1 MLPGSCKGGPGGL
14 VRRRLRR
21 RITSGDVYSLPV
33 NQTAPASPT
42 DHRST
47 RLHYAWIVVAITFLI
62 LLVSAGVRAVP
73 AVLMLPL
80 EREFGW
86 MRTTTSAALSVNI
99 LLYGLTGPFA
109 GSLMAR
115 IGVRRVVLSAL
126 VLLASGVAI
135 APLIRERWQL
145 VALWGLGIGVGTG
158 LVAVVLAATV
168 VNRWFVARRGMVLGI
183 LTASASTGQLV
194 FLPMLARVTDR
205 YGWRVAVLIV
215 AAIVAALIPLAAWL
229 LRESPERMGLRAYG
243 ASDDQPTD
251 ATRVDAAEQGEP
263 LGAVAVLRAAAS
275 TRNFWVLCV
284 SFFVCGA
291 STNGLIGAHLI
302 PAAHDHGIP
311 EVRAAS
317 LLALMGLCDLVGT
330 TAAGWMSDRWD
341 SRWLLAAYYGLRGL
355 SLLFLPTALAG
366 AEPSL
371 VLFAVWYGLDWIA
384 TVPPTLRL
392 ANEAFGRTR
401 APIVF
406 GWISGGHQLGAASI
420 ALVAGA
426 LRVSAGRYD
435 WAFLGA
441 GMLCIGA
448 AALSLAFRRAPAG
461 SMPHGLPLAAPLHPA

>member
-1 MLPGSCKGGPGGL
+1 MPHPATPDSRHP
-14 VRRRLRR
+14 
-21 RITSGDVYSLPV
+21 
-33 NQTAPASPT
+33 TA
-42 DHRST
+42 
-47 RLHYAWIVVAITFLI
+47 HYAWVVVAITFVI

-80 EREFGW
+80 EQEFGW
-86 MRTTTSAALSVNI
+86 LRTTTSAALSVNI

-115 IGVRRVVLSAL
+115 VGVRRVVLSAL

-194 FLPMLARVTDR
+194 FLPLLARITER
-205 YGWRVAVLIV
+205 YGWRSAVLVV
-215 AAIVAALIPLAAWL
+215 AAIIAVLIPLAAWL
-229 LRESPERMGLRAYG
+229 LRESPESMGLRAYG
-243 ASDDQPTD
+243 ATDEVASAPTAID
-251 ATRVDAAEQGEP
+251 RGQGES
-263 LGAVAVLRAAAS
+263 LGALAVLRSAAT
-275 TRNFWVLCV
+275 TRNFWVLCL

-317 LLALMGLCDLVGT
+317 LLALMGVCDLVGT

-355 SLLFLPTALAG
+355 SLLFLPYALAG
-366 AEPSL
+366 ADPSL
-371 VLFAVWYGLDWIA
+371 IVFAVWYGLDWIA
-384 TVPPTLRL
+384 TVPPTVRL
-392 ANEAFGRTR
+392 TAQRFGPERANL
-401 APIVF
+401 VF
-406 GWISGGHQLGAASI
+406 GWIFTGHQLGAA
-420 ALVAGA
+420 VA
-426 LRVSAGRYD
+426 
-435 WAFLGA
+435 AFGA
-441 GMLCIGA
+441 GLSRTLLATYLPAFFIAGLLCVA
-448 AALSLAFRRAPAG
+448 AALIALSISRTAKPALA
-461 SMPHGLPLAAPLHPA
+461 

>member
-1 MLPGSCKGGPGGL
+1 MTTP
-14 VRRRLRR
+14 
-21 RITSGDVYSLPV
+21 
-33 NQTAPASPT
+33 APASSARPGT
-42 DHRST
+42 
-47 RLHYAWIVVAITFLI
+47 LHYAWVVVAITFVI

-80 EREFGW
+80 EQEFGW
-86 MRTTTSAALSVNI
+86 LRTTTSAALSVNI

-115 IGVRRVVLSAL
+115 VGVRRVVISAL
-126 VLLASGVAI
+126 VLLATAVAV
-135 APLIRERWQL
+135 APFIRERWQL
-145 VALWGLGIGVGTG
+145 VVLWGLGIGVGTG
-158 LVAVVLAATV
+158 LIAMVLAATI

-194 FLPMLARVTDR
+194 FLPMLAHATAR
-205 YGWRVAVLIV
+205 YGWRVAVLVV
-215 AAIVAALIPLAAWL
+215 AAIVAALIPLTVWL
-229 LRESPERMGLRAYG
+229 LRESPKRMGLRAYG
-243 ASDDQPTD
+243 ASDDVGALDD
-251 ATRVDAAEQGEP
+251 ASGSASEPDVP
-263 LGAVAVLRAAAS
+263 LGALAVLRDVS
-275 TRNFWVLCV
+275 TRRNFWVLAI

-355 SLLFLPTALAG
+355 SLLFLPYALAG
-366 AEPSL
+366 ADPSL

-406 GWISGGHQLGAASI
+406 GWIAGGHQLGAASI

-426 LRVSAGRYD
+426 LRVSSGRYD

-441 GMLCIGA
+441 GALCLGA
-448 AALSLAFRRAPAG
+448 AGLSLAFRRERSEEG
-461 SMPHGLPLAAPLHPA
+461 STPRALPLPAPLRPA

>member
-1 MLPGSCKGGPGGL
+1 VNCPAIPGFRVDHSPRQ
-14 VRRRLRR
+14 VSSH
-21 RITSGDVYSLPV
+21 T
-33 NQTAPASPT
+33 ASPPT
-42 DHRST
+42 PPGT
-47 RLHYAWIVVAITFLI
+47 LHYAWVIVAITFVI

-80 EREFGW
+80 EQEFGW
-86 MRTTTSAALSVNI
+86 LRTTTSAALSVNI
-99 LLYGLTGPFA
+99 LMYGLTGPFA

-115 IGVRRVVLSAL
+115 VGVRRVVLSAL
-126 VLLASGVAI
+126 LLLASGVAI
-135 APLIRERWQL
+135 APLIRQSWQL

-194 FLPMLARVTDR
+194 FLPMLARTTER
-205 YGWRVAVLIV
+205 YGWRVAVLVV

-243 ASDDQPTD
+243 ASDELPNGPVASPGD
-251 ATRVDAAEQGEP
+251 VGES
-263 LGAVAVLRAAAS
+263 LGALAVLRGAAS
-275 TRNFWVLCV
+275 TRNFWVLCI

-355 SLLFLPTALAG
+355 SLLFLPFALAG
-366 AEPSL
+366 ASPSL

-426 LRVSAGRYD
+426 LRVTSGRYD
-435 WAFLGA
+435 WAFIGA
-441 GMLCIGA
+441 GALCIGA
-448 AALSLAFRRAPAG
+448 AALSLAFRREPAL
-461 SMPHGLPLAAPLHPA
+461 STRSGLPLAPPPHPA

>member
-1 MLPGSCKGGPGGL
+1 
-14 VRRRLRR
+14 V
-21 RITSGDVYSLPV
+21 TSSAARTRAD
-33 NQTAPASPT
+33 AP
-42 DHRST
+42 
-47 RLHYAWIVVAITFLI
+47 HYAWVVVAITFVI

-80 EREFGW
+80 EQEFGW
-86 MRTTTSAALSVNI
+86 LRTTTSAALSVNI

-115 IGVRRVVLSAL
+115 VGVRRVVLSAL

-168 VNRWFVARRGMVLGI
+168 VNRWFVARRGTVLGI
-183 LTASASTGQLV
+183 LTASGSTGQLV
-194 FLPMLARVTDR
+194 FLPMLARATER
-205 YGWRVAVLIV
+205 YGWRVAVLVV
-215 AAIVAALIPLAAWL
+215 AAIIAVLIPLTAWL
-229 LRESPERMGLRAYG
+229 LRESPESMGLRAYG
-243 ASDDQPTD
+243 ATD
-251 ATRVDAAEQGEP
+251 TSSATDPARATGSSSAIDAVPHERYES
-263 LGAVAVLRAAAS
+263 LGALAVLRSVAT
-275 TRNFWVLCV
+275 TRNFWVLCLA
-284 SFFVCGA
+284 FFVCGA

-355 SLLFLPTALAG
+355 SLMFLPYALAG

-420 ALVAGA
+420 AHGAGA
-426 LRVSAGRYD
+426 LRVSSGRYD
-435 WAFLGA
+435 PAFLGA
-441 GMLCIGA
+441 GALCIGA
-448 AALSLAFRRAPAG
+448 AALSLAFRREAASSTPRA
-461 SMPHGLPLAAPLHPA
+461 LPLATPPHPA

>member
-1 MLPGSCKGGPGGL
+1 VTAPGTALPPEH
-14 VRRRLRR
+14 R
-21 RITSGDVYSLPV
+21 
-33 NQTAPASPT
+33 PASP
-42 DHRST
+42 
-47 RLHYAWIVVAITFLI
+47 HYAWVVVAITFVV

-80 EREFGW
+80 EAEFGW
-86 MRTTTSAALSVNI
+86 LRTTTSAALSVNI

-115 IGVRRVVLSAL
+115 VGVRRVVLVAL
-126 VLLASGVAI
+126 ALLASGVAV

-145 VALWGLGIGVGTG
+145 VALWGLGIGIGTG
-158 LVAVVLAATV
+158 LIAVVLAATV

-183 LTASASTGQLV
+183 LTASGSTGQLV
-194 FLPMLARVTDR
+194 FLPMLARATER
-205 YGWRVAVLIV
+205 YGWRTAVLVV
-215 AAIVAALIPLAAWL
+215 AAIVAALIPLTAWL
-229 LRESPERMGLRAYG
+229 LRESPESMGLRAYG
-243 ASDDQPTD
+243 APETTD
-251 ATRVDAAEQGEP
+251 AATSGARVESDEP
-263 LGAVAVLRAAAS
+263 LGAFAVLRSAAS
-275 TRNFWVLCV
+275 TRNFWVLCI

-355 SLLFLPTALAG
+355 SLLFLPYALAG
-366 AEPSL
+366 ADPSL

-384 TVPPTLRL
+384 TVPPTVRL

-406 GWISGGHQLGAASI
+406 GWIAGGHQLGAASI
-420 ALVAGA
+420 ALAAGV
-426 LRVSAGRYD
+426 LRVSSGRYD
-435 WAFLGA
+435 LAFLGA
-441 GMLCIGA
+441 GALCLGA
-448 AALSLAFRRAPAG
+448 AALSLAFRREPVETAPRA
-461 SMPHGLPLAAPLHPA
+461 LPLPPPLRPA

>member
-1 MLPGSCKGGPGGL
+1 LAIQLGPTL
-14 VRRRLRR
+14 TPAVT
-21 RITSGDVYSLPV
+21 TSA
-33 NQTAPASPT
+33 APRPS
-42 DHRST
+42 ST
-47 RLHYAWIVVAITFLI
+47 PHYAWVVLAITFVI

-73 AVLMLPL
+73 AVLVLPL
-80 EREFGW
+80 EHEFGW
-86 MRTTTSAALSVNI
+86 LRTTTSAALSVNI

-115 IGVRRVVLSAL
+115 VGVRRVVLSAL
-126 VLLASGVAI
+126 VLLAVGVAI

-158 LVAVVLAATV
+158 LVAMVLAATV
-168 VNRWFVARRGMVLGI
+168 VNRWFVARRGTVLGI
-183 LTASASTGQLV
+183 LTASGSTGQLV
-194 FLPMLARVTDR
+194 FLPMLARATER
-205 YGWRVAVLIV
+205 YGWRVAVLVV
-215 AAIVAALIPLAAWL
+215 AAIIVVLIPLTAWL
-229 LRESPERMGLRAYG
+229 LRESPESMGLRAYG
-243 ASDDQPTD
+243 APDSSSGFD
-251 ATRVDAAEQGEP
+251 AHAGEREES
-263 LGAVAVLRAAAS
+263 LGALAVLRSVAT
-275 TRNFWVLCV
+275 TRNFWVLCLA
-284 SFFVCGA
+284 FFVCGA

-317 LLALMGLCDLVGT
+317 LLALMGVCDLVGT

-355 SLLFLPTALAG
+355 SLMFLPYALAG

-371 VLFAVWYGLDWIA
+371 IVFAVWYGLDWIA

-420 ALVAGA
+420 ALGAGA
-426 LRVSAGRYD
+426 LRVSAGRYAP
-435 WAFLGA
+435 AFLGA
-441 GMLCIGA
+441 GALCIGA
-448 AALSLAFRRAPAG
+448 AALSLAFRRDTASSTPGA
-461 SMPHGLPLAAPLHPA
+461 LPLATPPHPA

>member
-1 MLPGSCKGGPGGL
+1 M
-14 VRRRLRR
+14 
-21 RITSGDVYSLPV
+21 
-33 NQTAPASPT
+33 TALAPQPA
-42 DHRST
+42 DRSST
-47 RLHYAWIVVAITFLI
+47 FHYAWVVMGITFLI

-80 EREFGW
+80 EHEFGW
-86 MRTTTSAALSVNI
+86 LRTTTSAALAVNI

-115 IGVRRVVLSAL
+115 VGVRRVVLTAL
-126 VLLASGVAI
+126 ALLACGVAA
-135 APLIRERWQL
+135 APLMRHSWQL

-158 LVAVVLAATV
+158 LVAMVLAATI

-194 FLPMLARVTDR
+194 FLPMLARTTER
-205 YGWRVAVLIV
+205 YGWRVSVLIV
-215 AAIVAALIPLAAWL
+215 AGIVAALIPLSAWL
-229 LRESPERMGLRAYG
+229 LRESPESMGLRAYG
-243 ASDDQPTD
+243 AEIESPTG
-251 ATRVDAAEQGEP
+251 VDPTAVGAQ
-263 LGAVAVLRAAAS
+263 LGALAVLRSAAT
-275 TRNFWVLCV
+275 TRNFWILFV
-284 SFFVCGA
+284 SFFICGA

-341 SRWLLAAYYGLRGL
+341 SRYLLGAYYGLRGL
-355 SLLFLPTALAG
+355 SLLFLPVALAG

-406 GWISGGHQLGAASI
+406 GWIAGGHQLGAASI
-420 ALVAGA
+420 AMMAGA
-426 LRVSAGRYD
+426 LRVSTGKYD
-435 WAFLGA
+435 NAFLGA
-441 GMLCIGA
+441 GLLCLVA
-448 AALSLAFRRAPAG
+448 AGLSLAFRRDAVTETPRGAPV
-461 SMPHGLPLAAPLHPA
+461 LAAGD

>member
-1 MLPGSCKGGPGGL
+1 MTASRTALPPDDRS
-14 VRRRLRR
+14 
-21 RITSGDVYSLPV
+21 
-33 NQTAPASPT
+33 ASP
-42 DHRST
+42 
-47 RLHYAWIVVAITFLI
+47 HYAWVVVAITFVI

-80 EREFGW
+80 EAEFGW
-86 MRTTTSAALSVNI
+86 LRTTTSAALSVNI

-115 IGVRRVVLSAL
+115 VGVRRVVLVAL
-126 VLLASGVAI
+126 ALLASGVAV

-145 VALWGLGIGVGTG
+145 VALWGLGIGIGTG

-183 LTASASTGQLV
+183 LTASGSTGQLV
-194 FLPMLARVTDR
+194 FLPMLARATER
-205 YGWRVAVLIV
+205 YGWRTAVLVV
-215 AAIVAALIPLAAWL
+215 AAIVAALIPLTAWL
-229 LRESPERMGLRAYG
+229 LRESPESMGLRAYG
-243 ASDDQPTD
+243 APETTD
-251 ATRVDAAEQGEP
+251 AATSGAHGDREEP
-263 LGAVAVLRAAAS
+263 LGALAVLRSAAS
-275 TRNFWVLCV
+275 TRNFWVLCI

-355 SLLFLPTALAG
+355 SLLFLPYALAG
-366 AEPSL
+366 ADPSL
-371 VLFAVWYGLDWIA
+371 ILFAVWYGLDWIA
-384 TVPPTLRL
+384 TVPPTVRL

-406 GWISGGHQLGAASI
+406 GWIAGGHQLGAASI
-420 ALVAGA
+420 ALGAGV

-435 WAFLGA
+435 LAFLGA
-441 GMLCIGA
+441 GALCLGA
-448 AALSLAFRRAPAG
+448 AALSLAFRREPVENAPRT
-461 SMPHGLPLAAPLHPA
+461 LPLAPPLRPA

>member
-1 MLPGSCKGGPGGL
+1 MLTG
-14 VRRRLRR
+14 
-21 RITSGDVYSLPV
+21 
-33 NQTAPASPT
+33 TAIPPTRPAK
-42 DHRST
+42 
-47 RLHYAWIVVAITFLI
+47 LHYAWVVVAITFLV

-80 EREFGW
+80 EQEFGW
-86 MRTTTSAALSVNI
+86 LRTTTSAALSINI
-99 LLYGLTGPFA
+99 LMYGLTGPFA

-115 IGVRRVVLSAL
+115 VGVRRVVLSAL

-135 APLIRERWQL
+135 APLIRDRWQL

-194 FLPMLARVTDR
+194 FLPMLARITER
-205 YGWRVAVLIV
+205 HGWRVAVLVV
-215 AAIVAALIPLAAWL
+215 AAIVAALIPLTAWL

-243 ASDDQPTD
+243 APDDLPAAPAAVRSDESQS
-251 ATRVDAAEQGEP
+251 
-263 LGAVAVLRAAAS
+263 LGALAVLRGAARS
-275 TRNFWVLCV
+275 RNFWVLCI
-284 SFFVCGA
+284 SFFICGA

-355 SLLFLPTALAG
+355 SLLFLPYALAG
-366 AEPSL
+366 ASPAL

-406 GWISGGHQLGAASI
+406 GWIAGGHQLGAASI
-420 ALVAGA
+420 ALVAGT
-426 LRVSAGRYD
+426 LRVTSGRYD
-435 WAFLGA
+435 WAFIGA
-441 GMLCIGA
+441 GVLCIGA
-448 AALSLAFRRAPAG
+448 AALSLAFRRQQAG
-461 SMPHGLPLAAPLHPA
+461 STRHGLPLAAPPHPA

>member
-1 MLPGSCKGGPGGL
+1 MA
-14 VRRRLRR
+14 RETLRR
-21 RITSGDVYSLPV
+21 IAGFARGIAYTHSSAM
-33 NQTAPASPT
+33 TERSERPT
-42 DHRST
+42 TTELSST
-47 RLHYAWIVVAITFLI
+47 VHYAWVVVAITFAI

-115 IGVRRVVLSAL
+115 VGVRRVVLTAL

-135 APLIRERWQL
+135 APLIHERWQL

-158 LVAVVLAATV
+158 LVALVLAATV

-183 LTASASTGQLV
+183 LTASGSTGQLV
-194 FLPMLARVTDR
+194 FLPMLASATAR
-205 YGWRVAVLIV
+205 YGWRVAVLAV
-215 AAIVAALIPLAAWL
+215 AAVIAVLIPLAAWL
-229 LRESPERMGLRAYG
+229 LRESPESMGLRAYG
-243 ASDDQPTD
+243 APDESASAP
-251 ATRVDAAEQGEP
+251 AAVDRARADS
-263 LGAVAVLRAAAS
+263 LGALAVLRSVAT
-275 TRNFWVLCV
+275 TRNFWVLCL

-355 SLLFLPTALAG
+355 SLLFLPYALAG
-366 AEPSL
+366 ADPSL

-392 ANEAFGRTR
+392 ANEAFGPTR
-401 APIVF
+401 APIVY
-406 GWISGGHQLGAASI
+406 GWIAGGHQLGAASI
-420 ALVAGA
+420 ALGAGV
-426 LRVSAGRYD
+426 LRVSSGRYD
-435 WAFLGA
+435 SAFLGA
-441 GMLCIGA
+441 GALCIGA
-448 AALSLAFRRAPAG
+448 AALSLAFRREPA
-461 SMPHGLPLAAPLHPA
+461 SSAQRALPLATPAHPA

>member
-1 MLPGSCKGGPGGL
+1 VPHPA
-14 VRRRLRR
+14 
-21 RITSGDVYSLPV
+21 
-33 NQTAPASPT
+33 TAPDSRHPT
-42 DHRST
+42 A
-47 RLHYAWIVVAITFLI
+47 HYAWVVVAITFVI

-80 EREFGW
+80 EQEFGW
-86 MRTTTSAALSVNI
+86 LRTTTSAALSVNI

-115 IGVRRVVLSAL
+115 VGVRRVVLAAL

-168 VNRWFVARRGMVLGI
+168 VNRWFVARRGIVLGI

-194 FLPMLARVTDR
+194 FLPMLARITER
-205 YGWRVAVLIV
+205 YGWRSAVLVV
-215 AAIVAALIPLAAWL
+215 AAIIAVLIPLAAWL
-229 LRESPERMGLRAYG
+229 LRESPESMGLRAYG
-243 ASDDQPTD
+243 ATDEVASAPTAID
-251 ATRVDAAEQGEP
+251 RGQGES
-263 LGAVAVLRAAAS
+263 LGALAVLRSAAT
-275 TRNFWVLCV
+275 TRNFWVLCL

-317 LLALMGLCDLVGT
+317 LLALMGVCDLVGT

-355 SLLFLPTALAG
+355 SLLFLPYALAG
-366 AEPSL
+366 ADPSL
-371 VLFAVWYGLDWIA
+371 IVFAVWYGLDWIA

-392 ANEAFGRTR
+392 ANEAFGATR

-406 GWISGGHQLGAASI
+406 GWIAGGHQLGAASI
-420 ALVAGA
+420 ALGAGV
-426 LRVSAGRYD
+426 LRVSSGRYD

-441 GMLCIGA
+441 GALCIGA
-448 AALSLAFRRAPAG
+448 AALSLAFQRAPA
-461 SMPHGLPLAAPLHPA
+461 SSAPRALPLATPPHPA

>member
-1 MLPGSCKGGPGGL
+1 MSAPTTPSPPQPSARPG
-14 VRRRLRR
+14 
-21 RITSGDVYSLPV
+21 I
-33 NQTAPASPT
+33 
-42 DHRST
+42 
-47 RLHYAWIVVAITFLI
+47 HYAWVVMGITFLI

-80 EREFGW
+80 ESEFGW
-86 MRTTTSAALSVNI
+86 LRTTTSAALSVNI

-109 GSLMAR
+109 GSLMVR
-115 IGVRRVVLSAL
+115 VGVRRVVLTAL
-126 VLLASGVAI
+126 ALLACGVAV
-135 APLIRERWQL
+135 APLMRHSWQL

-158 LVAVVLAATV
+158 LIAMVLAATI

-194 FLPMLARVTDR
+194 FLPMLAQATARW
-205 YGWRVAVLIV
+205 GWRAAVLIV
-215 AAIVAALIPLAAWL
+215 AGIVAALIPLAAWL
-229 LRESPERMGLRAYG
+229 LRESPESMGLTAYG
-243 ASDDQPTD
+243 ADS
-251 ATRVDAAEQGEP
+251 ARDAAADTKAAGAP
-263 LGAVAVLRAAAS
+263 LGALAVLRDVAT
-275 TRNFWVLCV
+275 TRNFWILFVT
-284 SFFVCGA
+284 FFICGA

-341 SRWLLAAYYGLRGL
+341 SRYLLGAYYGLRGL
-355 SLLFLPTALAG
+355 SLLFLPVALAG

-392 ANEAFGRTR
+392 SNEAFGRTR

-406 GWISGGHQLGAASI
+406 GWIAGGHQLGAASI
-420 ALVAGA
+420 AMLAGA
-426 LRVSAGRYD
+426 LRVSSGRYD
-435 WAFLGA
+435 NAFIGA
-441 GMLCIGA
+441 GLLCLVA
-448 AALSLAFRRAPAG
+448 AGVSLAFRRGAVTRAPRG
-461 SMPHGLPLAAPLHPA
+461 ETVLAAGD

>member
-1 MLPGSCKGGPGGL
+1 MTAPGTALPPEH
-14 VRRRLRR
+14 R
-21 RITSGDVYSLPV
+21 
-33 NQTAPASPT
+33 PASP
-42 DHRST
+42 
-47 RLHYAWIVVAITFLI
+47 HYAWVVVAITFVV

-80 EREFGW
+80 EAEFGW
-86 MRTTTSAALSVNI
+86 LRTTTSAALSVNI

-115 IGVRRVVLSAL
+115 VGVRRVVLVAL
-126 VLLASGVAI
+126 ALLASGVAV

-145 VALWGLGIGVGTG
+145 VALWGLGIGIGTG
-158 LVAVVLAATV
+158 LIAVVLAATV

-183 LTASASTGQLV
+183 LTASGSTGQLV
-194 FLPMLARVTDR
+194 FLPMLARATER
-205 YGWRVAVLIV
+205 YGWRTAVLVV
-215 AAIVAALIPLAAWL
+215 AAIVAALIPLTAWL
-229 LRESPERMGLRAYG
+229 LRESPESMGLRAYG
-243 ASDDQPTD
+243 APETTD
-251 ATRVDAAEQGEP
+251 AATSGARVESDEP
-263 LGAVAVLRAAAS
+263 LGAFTVLRSAAS
-275 TRNFWVLCV
+275 TRNFWVLCI

-355 SLLFLPTALAG
+355 SLLFLPYALAG
-366 AEPSL
+366 ADPSL

-384 TVPPTLRL
+384 TVPPTVRL

-406 GWISGGHQLGAASI
+406 GWIAGGHQLGAASI
-420 ALVAGA
+420 ALAAGV
-426 LRVSAGRYD
+426 LRVSSGRYD
-435 WAFLGA
+435 LAFLGA
-441 GMLCIGA
+441 GALCLGA
-448 AALSLAFRRAPAG
+448 AALSLAFRREPVETAPRA
-461 SMPHGLPLAAPLHPA
+461 LPLPPPLRPA

>member
-1 MLPGSCKGGPGGL
+1 MTALPS
-14 VRRRLRR
+14 
-21 RITSGDVYSLPV
+21 
-33 NQTAPASPT
+33 
-42 DHRST
+42 RST
-47 RLHYAWIVVAITFLI
+47 PHYAWVVVAITFVI

-80 EREFGW
+80 EQEFGW
-86 MRTTTSAALSVNI
+86 LRTTTSAALSINI
-99 LLYGLTGPFA
+99 LMYGLTGPFA

-115 IGVRRVVLSAL
+115 VGVRRVVLSAL

-135 APLIRERWQL
+135 APLIRDRWQL

-194 FLPMLARVTDR
+194 FLPMLARITER
-205 YGWRVAVLIV
+205 HGWRAAVLVV
-215 AAIVAALIPLAAWL
+215 AAIVAALIPLTAWL

-243 ASDDQPTD
+243 APDELPD
-251 ATRVDAAEQGEP
+251 APVASRGDERES
-263 LGAVAVLRAAAS
+263 LGALAVLRGAAS
-275 TRNFWVLCV
+275 SRNFWVLCI

-311 EVRAAS
+311 EVRAAG

-355 SLLFLPTALAG
+355 SLLFLPFALAG
-366 AEPSL
+366 ASPAI

-392 ANEAFGRTR
+392 ANEAFGSTR

-426 LRVSAGRYD
+426 LRVTSGRYD
-435 WAFLGA
+435 WAFIGA
-441 GMLCIGA
+441 GALCIGA
-448 AALSLAFRRAPAG
+448 AALSLAFRREPAG
-461 SMPHGLPLAAPLHPA
+461 TTPRDLPLAAPLHPA

>member
-1 MLPGSCKGGPGGL
+1 MLTG
-14 VRRRLRR
+14 
-21 RITSGDVYSLPV
+21 
-33 NQTAPASPT
+33 TAIPPTRPAT
-42 DHRST
+42 
-47 RLHYAWIVVAITFLI
+47 LHYAWVVVAITFLV

-80 EREFGW
+80 EQEFGW
-86 MRTTTSAALSVNI
+86 LRTTTSAALSINI
-99 LLYGLTGPFA
+99 LMYGLTGPFA

-115 IGVRRVVLSAL
+115 VGVRRVVLSAL

-135 APLIRERWQL
+135 APLIRDRWQL

-194 FLPMLARVTDR
+194 FLPMLARITER
-205 YGWRVAVLIV
+205 HGWRVAVLVV
-215 AAIVAALIPLAAWL
+215 AAIVAALIPLTAWL

-243 ASDDQPTD
+243 APDDLPSAPAPARSDESQS
-251 ATRVDAAEQGEP
+251 
-263 LGAVAVLRAAAS
+263 LGALTVLRGAARS
-275 TRNFWVLCV
+275 RNFWVLCI

-355 SLLFLPTALAG
+355 SLLFLPYALAG
-366 AEPSL
+366 ASPAL

-406 GWISGGHQLGAASI
+406 GWIAGGHQLGAASV
-420 ALVAGA
+420 ALVAGT
-426 LRVSAGRYD
+426 LRVTSGRYD
-435 WAFLGA
+435 WAFIGA
-441 GMLCIGA
+441 GTLCIGA
-448 AALSLAFRRAPAG
+448 AALSLAFRRVPAG
-461 SMPHGLPLAAPLHPA
+461 STRHGLPLAAPPRPA

>member
-1 MLPGSCKGGPGGL
+1 M
-14 VRRRLRR
+14 
-21 RITSGDVYSLPV
+21 
-33 NQTAPASPT
+33 TAPSTALPP
-42 DHRST
+42 DHRSASP
-47 RLHYAWIVVAITFLI
+47 HYAWVVVAITFVV

-80 EREFGW
+80 EAEFGW
-86 MRTTTSAALSVNI
+86 LRTTTSAALSVNI

-115 IGVRRVVLSAL
+115 VGVRRVVLVAL
-126 VLLASGVAI
+126 ALLASGVAI

-145 VALWGLGIGVGTG
+145 VALWGLGIGIGTG
-158 LVAVVLAATV
+158 LIAVVLAATV

-183 LTASASTGQLV
+183 LTASGSTGQLV
-194 FLPMLARVTDR
+194 FLPMLARATER
-205 YGWRVAVLIV
+205 YGWRTAVLVV
-215 AAIVAALIPLAAWL
+215 AAIVAALIPLTAWL
-229 LRESPERMGLRAYG
+229 LRESPESMGLRAYG
-243 ASDDQPTD
+243 APETTD
-251 ATRVDAAEQGEP
+251 AATSGARVESDEP
-263 LGAVAVLRAAAS
+263 LGALAVLRSAAS
-275 TRNFWVLCV
+275 TRNFWVLCI

-355 SLLFLPTALAG
+355 SLLFLPYALAG
-366 AEPSL
+366 ADPSL

-384 TVPPTLRL
+384 TVPPTVRL

-406 GWISGGHQLGAASI
+406 GWIAGGHQLGAASI
-420 ALVAGA
+420 ALAAGV
-426 LRVSAGRYD
+426 LRVSSGRYD
-435 WAFLGA
+435 LAFLGA
-441 GMLCIGA
+441 GALCLGA
-448 AALSLAFRRAPAG
+448 AALSLAFRREPVETAPRA
-461 SMPHGLPLAAPLHPA
+461 LPLPPPLRPA

>member
-1 MLPGSCKGGPGGL
+1 M
-14 VRRRLRR
+14 
-21 RITSGDVYSLPV
+21 
-33 NQTAPASPT
+33 
-42 DHRST
+42 
-47 RLHYAWIVVAITFLI
+47 VVAITFVI

-86 MRTTTSAALSVNI
+86 LRTTTSAALSVNI
-99 LLYGLTGPFA
+99 LLYGITGPFA

-126 VLLASGVAI
+126 TLLASGVAI
-135 APLIRERWQL
+135 APLIQQRWQL

-158 LVAVVLAATV
+158 LIALVLAATV

-183 LTASASTGQLV
+183 LTASSSTGQLV
-194 FLPMLARVTDR
+194 FLPMLARVTER
-205 YGWRVAVLIV
+205 FGWRVAVLIV
-215 AAIVAALIPLAAWL
+215 AVIVATLIPLTAWL
-229 LRESPERMGLRAYG
+229 LRESPERMGLRPYG
-243 ASDDQPTD
+243 ASIDTASAIGSAGQR
-251 ATRVDAAEQGEP
+251 AEP
-263 LGAVAVLRAAAS
+263 LGAVAVLRSVAS
-275 TRNFWVLCV
+275 TRNFWVLGIA
-284 SFFVCGA
+284 FFVCGA

-355 SLLFLPTALAG
+355 SLLFLPYALAG

-384 TVPPTLRL
+384 TVPPTFRL
-392 ANEAFGRTR
+392 ANEAFGTTR
-401 APIVF
+401 APIVM

-420 ALVAGA
+420 ALMAGA
-426 LRVSAGRYD
+426 LRVSSGRYD
-435 WAFLGA
+435 WAFVGA
-441 GMLCIGA
+441 GALCLGA
-448 AALSLAFRRAPAG
+448 AALSLAFRREPAP
-461 SMPHGLPLAAPLHPA
+461 SSPRGLPLATPLRPA

>member
-1 MLPGSCKGGPGGL
+1 MPTPT
-14 VRRRLRR
+14 RRA
-21 RITSGDVYSLPV
+21 TP
-33 NQTAPASPT
+33 
-42 DHRST
+42 
-47 RLHYAWIVVAITFLI
+47 HYAWVVVAVTFVI

-80 EREFGW
+80 EQEFGW
-86 MRTTTSAALSVNI
+86 LRTTTSAALSVNI

-115 IGVRRVVLSAL
+115 VGVRRVVLVAL
-126 VLLASGVAI
+126 ALLASGVAI
-135 APLIRERWQL
+135 APLIRESWQL
-145 VALWGLGIGVGTG
+145 IALWGLGIGVGTG

-168 VNRWFVARRGMVLGI
+168 VNRWFVARRGVVLGI
-183 LTASASTGQLV
+183 LTASASTGQLL
-194 FLPMLARVTDR
+194 FLPMLARATER
-205 YGWRVAVLIV
+205 HGWRVAVLVV
-215 AAIVAALIPLAAWL
+215 AAIVAALIPLTAWL
-229 LRESPERMGLRAYG
+229 LRERPESVGLRAYG
-243 ASDDQPTD
+243 ADETQPASRD
-251 ATRVDAAEQGEP
+251 AEPTERAES
-263 LGAVAVLRAAAS
+263 LGALAVLRGAAT
-275 TRNFWVLCV
+275 TRNFWVLCI

-341 SRWLLAAYYGLRGL
+341 SRWLLAGYYGLRGL

-366 AEPSL
+366 ADPAL
-371 VLFAVWYGLDWIA
+371 ILFAVWYGLDWIA

-406 GWISGGHQLGAASI
+406 GWIAGGHQLGAASI
-420 ALVAGA
+420 ALGAGA
-426 LRVSAGRYD
+426 LRVSSGRYD

-441 GMLCIGA
+441 GALCIGA
-448 AALSLAFRRAPAG
+448 AALSLAFRRARDEPT
-461 SMPHGLPLAAPLHPA
+461 PTTLPLPTPLRPA